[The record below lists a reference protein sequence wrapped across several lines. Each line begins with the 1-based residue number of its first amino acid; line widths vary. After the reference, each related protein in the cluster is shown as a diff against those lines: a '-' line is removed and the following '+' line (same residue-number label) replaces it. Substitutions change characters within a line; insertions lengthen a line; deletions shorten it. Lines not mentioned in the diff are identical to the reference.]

1 MSQLMVRADLAIVA
15 IDIIIIVD
23 VIEYLQKHKAENV
36 LQQLTRTDCVPVSA
50 EPLTEGLFNY
60 DVYKCIYI
68 YIYIYTFIYMCAFT
82 IYKYSYSSSVPF
94 EYIKRF

>member
-68 YIYIYTFIYMCAFT
+68 HTFIYMCTFT